1 MDIKK
6 HLDQILFLNE
16 LIHCKL
22 QQIKDLKSLLD
33 ISGIDYSKEKIKTNN
48 NNAKFTSIINKIV
61 DLENSLQDNIISI
74 LDLQDEFKNI
84 INLLDDRTEKLILY
98 YKYLN
103 LLSTYEIE
111 EKLNISRTTFYKK
124 YKNALKNIEKI
135 EMNKTDYLPCK

>member
-1 MDIKK
+1 M
-6 HLDQILFLNE
+6 
-16 LIHCKL
+16 
-22 QQIKDLKSLLD
+22 
-33 ISGIDYSKEKIKTNN
+33 
-48 NNAKFTSIINKIV
+48 

-74 LDLQDEFKNI
+74 LDLQDEVKNI

-124 YKNALKNIEKI
+124 YKNALKNIGKI
-135 EMNKTDYLPCK
+135 EINKTDYLSCK

>member
-1 MDIKK
+1 M
-6 HLDQILFLNE
+6 
-16 LIHCKL
+16 
-22 QQIKDLKSLLD
+22 
-33 ISGIDYSKEKIKTNN
+33 
-48 NNAKFTSIINKIV
+48 

-74 LDLQDEFKNI
+74 LDLQDEVKNI

-124 YKNALKNIEKI
+124 YKNALKNIGKI